1 MADRLRVRAS
11 VGQSLVRTIGKARA
25 DARLTEQLKS
35 DAAVQAMMSLPAVGW
50 VDEDPFVHL
59 LSTVHQ
65 RLGESTYVSMVHD
78 ASMAMLKGGLFRAA
92 QVAFTLFRKPG
103 LSAYAM
109 WAQRMWALSF
119 EGLQL
124 SHAGEDAT
132 EGVRMI
138 LAKPPACG
146 FTRPIVAGA
155 MGVVQTVFT
164 FAKLP
169 GRVRAL
175 PHQPGDAEVHLRLR
189 ADKP

>member
-1 MADRLRVRAS
+1 MRSRAS
-11 VGQSLVRTIGKARA
+11 VGQSLVRTIGKAKT
-25 DARLTEQLKS
+25 DARLIELLKA
-35 DAAVQAMMSLPAVGW
+35 DTIVQAIMSQPAIGW
-50 VDEDPFVHL
+50 VDEEPFVHL

-65 RLGESTYVSMVHD
+65 HLGEAPYVNAVHD
-78 ASMAMLKGGLFRAA
+78 ASMAMLKGGIFRAA

-103 LSAYAM
+103 LSAYAT
-109 WAQRMWALSF
+109 WAVRMWSLSF

-124 SHAGEDAT
+124 THDGEDPV

-138 LAKPPACG
+138 LARPPACG

-155 MGVVQTVFT
+155 AGVVQTVFT

-175 PHQPGDAEVHLRLR
+175 PHRATDPEVHLRLR
-189 ADKP
+189 AE